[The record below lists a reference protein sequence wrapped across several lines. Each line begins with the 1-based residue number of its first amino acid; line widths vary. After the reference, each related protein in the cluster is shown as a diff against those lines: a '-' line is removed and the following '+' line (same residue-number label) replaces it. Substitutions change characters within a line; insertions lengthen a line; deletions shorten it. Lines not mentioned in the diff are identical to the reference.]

1 MPEPR
6 LRAPA
11 RVVELAREQ
20 LFVRHEGVPGVY
32 SGQWAH
38 PLPGEAPDGGVAVR
52 LAGKGS
58 GRGTIERGG
67 GERGR
72 ETNGLSR
79 GHTSR
84 GRVKEGGGT
93 TERGVKGSVAW
104 SVACVL

>member
-20 LFVRHEGVPGVY
+20 LLVRHEGVSGVY

-58 GRGTIERGG
+58 GRGTIER
-67 GERGR
+67 ERER
-72 ETNGLSR
+72 ERLVIKVEGTRAGVGSR
-79 GHTSR
+79 REVEQRR
-84 GRVKEGGGT
+84 G
-93 TERGVKGSVAW
+93 A
-104 SVACVL
+104 

>member
-20 LFVRHEGVPGVY
+20 LLVRHEGVPGVY

-58 GRGTIERGG
+58 GRGTIER
-67 GERGR
+67 ERERLVIKVEGTRAGVGSRR
-72 ETNGLSR
+72 EVEQRR
-79 GHTSR
+79 G
-84 GRVKEGGGT
+84 
-93 TERGVKGSVAW
+93 A
-104 SVACVL
+104 